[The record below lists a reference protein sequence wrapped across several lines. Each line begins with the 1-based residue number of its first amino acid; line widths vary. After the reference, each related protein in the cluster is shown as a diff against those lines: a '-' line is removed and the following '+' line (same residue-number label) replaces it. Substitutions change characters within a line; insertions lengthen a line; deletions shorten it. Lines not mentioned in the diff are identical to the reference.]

1 MKPDA
6 PLGSRPVAPPQ
17 HTDTEPPGG
26 GRFDDA
32 GDATRRTHLAN
43 ERTGMAWWRT
53 GLTAIAVGLAVGKVV
68 PDLSHGV
75 EWPYAI
81 VGVGYTV
88 LGVLLIVYGTW
99 RHRDVEAAV
108 MRGAFVRPHSA
119 ILWGITAAGAVLGLA
134 TVALIVVR
142 P

>member
-1 MKPDA
+1 VSPRA
-6 PLGSRPVAPPQ
+6 R
-17 HTDTEPPGG
+17 TDTAPPGG

-53 GLTAIAVGLAVGKVV
+53 GLTSIAVGLGVGKVV

-75 EWPYAI
+75 EWPYAV
-81 VGVGYTV
+81 VGVGYAL
-88 LGVLLIVYGTW
+88 LGVLLILYGTW
-99 RHRDVEAAV
+99 RHRDVENAV
-108 MRGAFVRPHSA
+108 MRGAFVHPHSA
-119 ILWGITAAGAVLGLA
+119 VLWGIAIAGAALGLA